1 MVCPWLACRVSDC
14 TFLLSGAFHTWK
26 VPRLCNLDDDISAE
40 SDFDLEDVWNDVDGD
55 GDLMS
60 M

>member
-1 MVCPWLACRVSDC
+1 M
-14 TFLLSGAFHTWK
+14 SGAFHAWK

-40 SDFDLEDVWNDVDGD
+40 SDFDMEDVWDDVDGD